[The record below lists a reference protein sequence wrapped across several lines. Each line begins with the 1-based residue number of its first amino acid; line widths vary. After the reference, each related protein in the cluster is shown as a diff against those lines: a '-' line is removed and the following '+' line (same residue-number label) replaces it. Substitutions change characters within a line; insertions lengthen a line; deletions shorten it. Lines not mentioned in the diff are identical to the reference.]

1 MIKKFKFIFYL
12 EILIIGMF
20 LSTKS
25 FSLSPE
31 YKNELRKGCYINS
44 KQYLGVEKAKE
55 YCICTVDM
63 LSKKYNN
70 NQIDELFKKKPE
82 EIAKD
87 TEFAAIHCE
96 NNKKAF

>member
-12 EILIIGMF
+12 KIFIIGIF

-31 YKNELRKGCYINS
+31 YKKELRKGCYVNS
-44 KQYLGVEKAKE
+44 KQYLGIEKAKE

-63 LSKKYNN
+63 LSKKYNDK
-70 NQIDELFKKKPE
+70 QIDELFKKKPE
-82 EIAKD
+82 EIANS